1 MITIISLINECASI
15 LENYIYGSEKLHSGG
30 KIVPNSRE
38 APPPGAYDPKFDQK
52 IKGYIIEKTE
62 RFQDNKS
69 VISNGTDSSL
79 TVSSKSTGNQPQDR
93 FLTPQ
98 CPRRS
103 VIVKS
108 INPNYP
114 QEKLKSMNQTKNKTI
129 NKRHYN
135 YADQLLELQVECTNK
150 DKTIQEHEKH
160 IEEIKEEMCKLEVQI
175 EDLHKKQVE
184 VEEQHRKDIE
194 TMAKL
199 QQEVLDNHDERHQ
212 AEADELRSKL
222 LDMSR
227 EKEQEISARRTLENE
242 LRKRVAEL
250 LEKISFLENE
260 LSKITETNR
269 IAIQTL
275 ETRNKELLS
284 KLKTLEEERDIQI
297 ELLEKERSQ
306 LLLNISDLTDN
317 KCDLENKL
325 GKRQDVI
332 LELQGQLSTLQCEL
346 DELRAEYDKLLDDS
360 MRQMNDLVK
369 NYNVEKDTLKDTFVK
384 EKKELQL
391 QYDQTKMTVIVL
403 QANLDDMADNNSFLQ
418 QELQD
423 VQRLYRDVSQRLT
436 QAHEELE
443 IAEQKHEFVLKEHK
457 NEIEAL
463 QKQHSEEKSELK
475 QLLEEA
481 KEDYLNEIENLSI
494 ARDKE
499 IAELQKAT
507 SQTIEEET
515 KRIKE
520 HTNKIVE
527 NAEAVTRE
535 TIAVCRAES
544 EERVKRVIAECD
556 AKINTMIREATAA
569 IEEEMRLNIEKYKAC
584 LKRVETERA
593 ALDDKLAQR
602 DAEITKLSSILE
614 ELKSTAET
622 RESFSQSLQVGL
634 DRAETELAEKKAELR
649 ALKNQIRAEAAEMV
663 ARRKRFE
670 IVMAENQAS
679 VAALSKRLAQS
690 HAEVERLQ
698 DELKRGEDC
707 IHEHRDLLAS
717 MRNNSQMVHDQV
729 HNIMKQLDAERQLVS
744 QIEAG
749 SLSEFES
756 IKTVFEMKIDELQ
769 RVAAK
774 EITRL
779 REEINK
785 KSSESAEMKRQLDE
799 MAGSLCAAEDML
811 LRLEERN
818 DAQMIEISRL
828 EVESGKL
835 HEQLNNQKKISEETT
850 ALMSVQSVQHKLA
863 IEKANYQLKELSMK
877 VISLEERERCAEN
890 KHILAEKEKEQ
901 WHAREEKLLKELAEE
916 RARRETAETEVKTL
930 TDSNDRLQKE
940 YEDINEKYAEI
951 VGHQNHKQRIKH
963 VSQLKEKIYRLEQE
977 LQTKSRQLEHQQK
990 AGEKLKAQQ
999 KRPHTKGKENVIG
1012 VTRSSHTTPTSSPHK
1027 SLTPLRN
1034 RNE

>member
-1 MITIISLINECASI
+1 
-15 LENYIYGSEKLHSGG
+15 
-30 KIVPNSRE
+30 
-38 APPPGAYDPKFDQK
+38 
-52 IKGYIIEKTE
+52 
-62 RFQDNKS
+62 
-69 VISNGTDSSL
+69 
-79 TVSSKSTGNQPQDR
+79 
-93 FLTPQ
+93 
-98 CPRRS
+98 
-103 VIVKS
+103 
-108 INPNYP
+108 
-114 QEKLKSMNQTKNKTI
+114 MNQTKNKTI
-129 NKRHYN
+129 NKGHYN

-269 IAIQTL
+269 IAVQNL

-317 KCDLENKL
+317 KCDLEDKL
-325 GKRQDVI
+325 EKRQDVI

-443 IAEQKHEFVLKEHK
+443 IAEQKHELVLKEHK

-556 AKINTMIREATAA
+556 AKVSGPHINTMIREATAA

-614 ELKSTAET
+614 ELKLTAET

-785 KSSESAEMKRQLDE
+785 KSSESAEMKKQLDE

-863 IEKANYQLKELSMK
+863 IEKANCQLKELSMK
-877 VISLEERERCAEN
+877 VISLEERDRCAEN

-930 TDSNDRLQKE
+930 TESNDRLQKE

>member
-1 MITIISLINECASI
+1 MSFSKARIQRFNELAS
-15 LENYIYGSEKLHSGG
+15 
-30 KIVPNSRE
+30 E
-38 APPPGAYDPKFDQK
+38 APPPGAYDPKFDQR

-108 INPNYP
+108 INSNYP
-114 QEKLKSMNQTKNKTI
+114 KEKLKSMNQTKNKTI

-135 YADQLLELQVECTNK
+135 YTDQLLELQVECTNK

-227 EKEQEISARRTLENE
+227 EKEQEISTRRTLENE

-269 IAIQTL
+269 IAIQNL

-317 KCDLENKL
+317 KCDLEDKL
-325 GKRQDVI
+325 EKRQDVI

-443 IAEQKHEFVLKEHK
+443 IAEQKHELVLKEHK

-556 AKINTMIREATAA
+556 AKVSGPHINTMIREATAA

-614 ELKSTAET
+614 ELKLTAET

-850 ALMSVQSVQHKLA
+850 ALMSVQSVQHKLS

-877 VISLEERERCAEN
+877 VISLEERDRCAEN

-930 TDSNDRLQKE
+930 TENNDRLQKE

>member
-1 MITIISLINECASI
+1 MSFSKARIQRFNELAS
-15 LENYIYGSEKLHSGG
+15 
-30 KIVPNSRE
+30 E
-38 APPPGAYDPKFDQK
+38 APPPGAYDPKFDQR

-108 INPNYP
+108 INSNYP
-114 QEKLKSMNQTKNKTI
+114 KEKLKSMNQTKNKTI

-135 YADQLLELQVECTNK
+135 YTDQLLELQVECTNK

-227 EKEQEISARRTLENE
+227 EKEQEISTRRTLENE

-269 IAIQTL
+269 IAIQNL

-317 KCDLENKL
+317 KCDLEDKL
-325 GKRQDVI
+325 EKRQDVI

-443 IAEQKHEFVLKEHK
+443 IAEQKHELVLKEHK

-614 ELKSTAET
+614 ELKLTAET

-850 ALMSVQSVQHKLA
+850 ALMSVQSVQHKLS

-877 VISLEERERCAEN
+877 VISLEERDRCAEN

-930 TDSNDRLQKE
+930 TENNDRLQKE

>member
-1 MITIISLINECASI
+1 MSFSKARIQRFNELAS
-15 LENYIYGSEKLHSGG
+15 
-30 KIVPNSRE
+30 E

-52 IKGYIIEKTE
+52 IKGLVIEKTE

-69 VISNGTDSSL
+69 VTSNGTESSL
-79 TVSSKSTGNQPQDR
+79 TVSSKSTGNLQSER
-93 FLTPQ
+93 FVTPQ
-98 CPRRS
+98 CTRRR
-103 VIVKS
+103 VIVKP
-108 INPNYP
+108 INPNYTK
-114 QEKLKSMNQTKNKTI
+114 EKLKSMNQTKNKSIT
-129 NKRHYN
+129 KTHYN
-135 YADQLLELQVECTNK
+135 YTHQLLELQVECTNK
-150 DKTIQEHEKH
+150 DRTIQEHEKH
-160 IEEIKEEMCKLEVQI
+160 IEEMKEEMCKLEVQI

-212 AEADELRSKL
+212 VEAEELRSKL

-227 EKEQEISARRTLENE
+227 EKEQEISARRILENE

-250 LEKISFLENE
+250 LEKISLLESE
-260 LSKITETNR
+260 LARKTEKNQ

-284 KLKTLEEERDIQI
+284 KLKALEEERDVQV
-297 ELLEKERSQ
+297 ELLEKEKSQ
-306 LLLNISDLTDN
+306 LVSDVNDLTDN
-317 KCDLENKL
+317 KCELEGKL
-325 GKRQDVI
+325 EKRQEVI
-332 LELQGQLSTLQCEL
+332 LELQAQLSTLQCEL
-346 DELRAEYDKLLDDS
+346 DELKGEYDKLLEDS
-360 MRQMNDLVK
+360 MKQTSDLVK
-369 NYNVEKDTLKDTFVK
+369 NYDEEKETLKDTFVREK
-384 EKKELQL
+384 EELES
-391 QYDQTKMTVIVL
+391 QYDQTKMTVIIL
-403 QANLDDMADNNSFLQ
+403 QTNLEDMAETNSFLQ
-418 QELQD
+418 KELQD
-423 VQRLYRDVSQRLT
+423 VQMLYKDLSQRLR
-436 QAHEELE
+436 QAHDELE
-443 IAEQKHEFVLKEHK
+443 IAERKHELVLKEHK
-457 NEIEAL
+457 NEIEVL
-463 QKQHSEEKSELK
+463 KKQHSKENSELK

-499 IAELQKAT
+499 IADLQKAT

-535 TIAVCRAES
+535 TLAACRAES
-544 EERVKRVIAECD
+544 EERVKRAIAECD

-569 IEEEMRLNIEKYKAC
+569 IEEEMRFNVEKYKAC
-584 LKRVETERA
+584 LTRVETERA

-614 ELKSTAET
+614 ELKLTAET
-622 RESFSQSLQVGL
+622 QESFSQSLQVEL

-649 ALKNQIRAEAAEMV
+649 ALKDQIRAEAAEMV

-698 DELKRGEDC
+698 DELRRGEDC

-756 IKTVFEMKIDELQ
+756 IKTIFEVKIDELQ

-779 REEINK
+779 REEMKK
-785 KSSESAEMKRQLDE
+785 KSNENTEMKKQLDE
-799 MAGSLCAAEDML
+799 MAGSLCAAQDML

-828 EVESGKL
+828 EVECSKV
-835 HEQLNNQKKISEETT
+835 HEQLNNQEKISEGNT
-850 ALMSVQSVQHKLA
+850 ALISVQSAQHKLA
-863 IEKANYQLKELSMK
+863 IEKANYQLKELSTK
-877 VISLEERERCAEN
+877 VILLEERDRSAEN
-890 KHILAEKEKEQ
+890 KYLLAEKEKAQ

-930 TDSNDRLQKE
+930 TETNDRLRKE

-990 AGEKLKAQQ
+990 AAEKLKTQQ
-999 KRPHTKGKENVIG
+999 KRPHTKGKENIIG
-1012 VTRSSHTTPTSSPHK
+1012 VSRSSHTTPTSSPHK

>member
-1 MITIISLINECASI
+1 
-15 LENYIYGSEKLHSGG
+15 
-30 KIVPNSRE
+30 
-38 APPPGAYDPKFDQK
+38 
-52 IKGYIIEKTE
+52 
-62 RFQDNKS
+62 
-69 VISNGTDSSL
+69 
-79 TVSSKSTGNQPQDR
+79 
-93 FLTPQ
+93 
-98 CPRRS
+98 
-103 VIVKS
+103 
-108 INPNYP
+108 
-114 QEKLKSMNQTKNKTI
+114 MNQTKNKTI

-135 YADQLLELQVECTNK
+135 YTDQLLELQVECTNK

-227 EKEQEISARRTLENE
+227 EKEQEISTRRTLENE

-269 IAIQTL
+269 IAIQNL

-317 KCDLENKL
+317 KCDLEDKL
-325 GKRQDVI
+325 EKRQDVI

-443 IAEQKHEFVLKEHK
+443 IAEQKHELVLKEHK

-556 AKINTMIREATAA
+556 AKVSGPHINTMIREATAA

-614 ELKSTAET
+614 ELKLTAET

-850 ALMSVQSVQHKLA
+850 ALMSVQSVQHKLS

-877 VISLEERERCAEN
+877 VISLEERDRCAEN

-930 TDSNDRLQKE
+930 TENNDRLQKE

>member
-1 MITIISLINECASI
+1 MSFSKARIQRFNELAS
-15 LENYIYGSEKLHSGG
+15 E
-30 KIVPNSRE
+30 V
-38 APPPGAYDPKFDQK
+38 PPPGAYDPKFDQK

-79 TVSSKSTGNQPQDR
+79 TVSSKSTGNQPHDR

-114 QEKLKSMNQTKNKTI
+114 KEKLKSMNQTKNKTI
-129 NKRHYN
+129 NKGHYN

-269 IAIQTL
+269 IAVQNL

-317 KCDLENKL
+317 KCDLEDKL
-325 GKRQDVI
+325 EKRQDVI

-443 IAEQKHEFVLKEHK
+443 IAEQKHELVLKEHK

-614 ELKSTAET
+614 ELKLTAET

-785 KSSESAEMKRQLDE
+785 KSSESAEMKKQLDE

-863 IEKANYQLKELSMK
+863 IEKANCQLKELSMK
-877 VISLEERERCAEN
+877 VISLEERDRCAEN

-930 TDSNDRLQKE
+930 TESNDRLQKE

>member
-1 MITIISLINECASI
+1 
-15 LENYIYGSEKLHSGG
+15 
-30 KIVPNSRE
+30 
-38 APPPGAYDPKFDQK
+38 
-52 IKGYIIEKTE
+52 
-62 RFQDNKS
+62 
-69 VISNGTDSSL
+69 
-79 TVSSKSTGNQPQDR
+79 
-93 FLTPQ
+93 
-98 CPRRS
+98 
-103 VIVKS
+103 
-108 INPNYP
+108 
-114 QEKLKSMNQTKNKTI
+114 MNQTKNKTI

-556 AKINTMIREATAA
+556 AKVSGPHINTMIREATAA